1 MATQG
6 TSLHVNGDNATYFD
20 SFGVEYL
27 SQQIF
32 IEYQHLVQ

>member
-1 MATQG
+1 MATHG
-6 TSLHVNGDNATYFD
+6 IALYVNGDTATYFD

-32 IEYQHLVQ
+32 IEYQHMVQ